1 MPKRARKSRR
11 TGLGTA
17 SPDFNFDHTR
27 TAVADCLA
35 AIAVSLAAVA
45 AAAVAVLLAAVA
57 AVVFSDGSGFSG
69 ELQTAFLLPFD
80 QILPIELI

>member
-1 MPKRARKSRR
+1 MPKRAWKSRR

-27 TAVADCLA
+27 TAVADGLA
-35 AIAVSLAAVA
+35 AIAVSLATVA
-45 AAAVAVLLAAVA
+45 AAAVA

-69 ELQTAFLLPFD
+69 ELRSVFSSTFD
-80 QILPIELI
+80 QILAIELI

>member
-1 MPKRARKSRR
+1 MRKLRR

-17 SPDFNFDHTR
+17 SSNVNLDQTR

-45 AAAVAVLLAAVA
+45 AAAVAVFLAAVA

-69 ELQTAFLLPFD
+69 ELRTAFSPPFD

>member
-1 MPKRARKSRR
+1 MRKSRQ
-11 TGLGTA
+11 TGLGTT
-17 SPDFNFDHTR
+17 SPDVNLDQSQ

-45 AAAVAVLLAAVA
+45 AAAVAVFLAAVA

-69 ELQTAFLLPFD
+69 DLRSAF
-80 QILPIELI
+80 

>member
-1 MPKRARKSRR
+1 MRKSRQPD
-11 TGLGTA
+11 LGTA
-17 SPDFNFDHTR
+17 SPDANLDQTR

-35 AIAVSLAAVA
+35 AIAVSLATVA
-45 AAAVAVLLAAVA
+45 AAAVAVFLAAVA

-69 ELQTAFLLPFD
+69 ELQTTFLLPFD